1 MYKRFILFIF
11 SLLITVS
18 FAEIRIPKPTSKFFV
33 NDFANVINADDEE
46 KIFNIAKS
54 LYEDSGNSTQL
65 VVVTIDSL
73 AGYSIEEYANTLF
86 NTWGIGSKKENDG
99 VLILLSV
106 GDRKSRIEVGYGLED
121 ILTDSGTGRIQDEY
135 MIPYYKNNNFSN
147 GLVNGTD
154 AISKIING
162 QLKIEDEIIN
172 DNMFYF
178 ILLVILSILLII
190 PIIFSAIISGIMKLR
205 YNIATGKKAQKIY
218 EEEFKHKRKKFY
230 LDEKNKN
237 IQVCT
242 ECGGSDFIRCVKGK
256 YLYSKC
262 KSCEQCY
269 QQISQVYVR
278 SKDNYYDYYSG
289 SGGGGYSGGGGCSGG
304 GGSSR
309 SF

>member
-106 GDRKSRIEVGYGLED
+106 GDRKSRIEVGYGL
-121 ILTDSGTGRIQDEY
+121 
-135 MIPYYKNNNFSN
+135 
-147 GLVNGTD
+147 
-154 AISKIING
+154 
-162 QLKIEDEIIN
+162 
-172 DNMFYF
+172 
-178 ILLVILSILLII
+178 
-190 PIIFSAIISGIMKLR
+190 
-205 YNIATGKKAQKIY
+205 
-218 EEEFKHKRKKFY
+218 
-230 LDEKNKN
+230 
-237 IQVCT
+237 
-242 ECGGSDFIRCVKGK
+242 
-256 YLYSKC
+256 
-262 KSCEQCY
+262 
-269 QQISQVYVR
+269 
-278 SKDNYYDYYSG
+278 
-289 SGGGGYSGGGGCSGG
+289 
-304 GGSSR
+304 
-309 SF
+309 